1 MRRRAPIN
9 SRPAGCVPDSQP
21 SARRYRPSSKLGR
34 LVRAR
39 DGHCKFPGC
48 GVATAR
54 CDLDHGQPFDHDNP
68 TAGGPTTAH
77 NLQCLCRWHHCLKTR
92 GDWTVTALPGAVMS
106 WTSPTGTTHETQP
119 HGWID
124 HSPDPWDEFDLP
136 KLVAKDPRTP
146 DETRQL
152 YDESRFDPAP
162 HQTPTNRESS
172 RSCSAAAHH
181 SDAQRCQLSS
191 SMRGLHATYPPI
203 SRTTTAPPSI
213 ANGHA
218 QLPVTWRR
226 RPNSSG
232 PRLATV

>member
-21 SARRYRPSSKLGR
+21 SARRYHPSSKLGR

-106 WTSPTGTTHETQP
+106 WTSSTTKAASTQP
-119 HGWID
+119 
-124 HSPDPWDEFDLP
+124 
-136 KLVAKDPRTP
+136 
-146 DETRQL
+146 
-152 YDESRFDPAP
+152 P

>member
-21 SARRYRPSSKLGR
+21 SARRYHPSSKLGR

-119 HGWID
+119 HGGSTTHPIPGM
-124 HSPDPWDEFDLP
+124 SSTY
-136 KLVAKDPRTP
+136 RNS
-146 DETRQL
+146 
-152 YDESRFDPAP
+152 SRKTPAP
-162 HQTPTNRESS
+162 PTRHASSTTKAASTQPPTKPRPTANHPDRAVQLPTILTLSGANCLRACGVCTPRIH
-172 RSCSAAAHH
+172 RSAGRRPHRRA
-181 SDAQRCQLSS
+181 
-191 SMRGLHATYPPI
+191 
-203 SRTTTAPPSI
+203 SRTATPSC
-213 ANGHA
+213 
-218 QLPVTWRR
+218 R
-226 RPNSSG
+226 
-232 PRLATV
+232 